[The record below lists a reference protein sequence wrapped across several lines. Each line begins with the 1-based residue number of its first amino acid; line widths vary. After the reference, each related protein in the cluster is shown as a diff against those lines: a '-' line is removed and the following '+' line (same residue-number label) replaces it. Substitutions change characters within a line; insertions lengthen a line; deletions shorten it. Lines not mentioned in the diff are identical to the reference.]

1 MFHLQILYVVTC
13 YSVAV
18 PIAWLAAVAS
28 VAVATGSVYCYSNQS
43 AFAAAVPV
51 GYVLLL

>member
-1 MFHLQILYVVTC
+1 MPGLLVVTR
-13 YSVAV
+13 YLLAV

-28 VAVATGSVYCYSNQS
+28 VAVATCSVYVCSYQS
-43 AFAAAVPV
+43 ASAAAVPV